1 MHRQRYNYWSHSR
14 LSKYIRTKFGLGNPY
29 ALSAEDWQKHKD
41 SSAEKSPIINWITDK
56 GFNKLQNI
64 VMFIPDLWFNIRTAT
79 IWKFFRNLWMFRKC
93 LWNYRSWDYSG
104 MMNFMIT
111 SAKDM
116 SEVQEKY
123 GHHVGHLKTAKELK
137 VFVHVLERVRDD
149 IYTEDK
155 LAYTNRSKGF
165 GMGVFTNKPNT
176 LPSYRNPRQF
186 YKLTGQQ
193 RKDDLSLACKL
204 MERKLLSWWD

>member
-14 LSKYIRTKFGLGNPY
+14 LSKHIRTKFGLDNHT
-29 ALSAEDWQKHKD
+29 ALTWEGWDEHHKESAD
-41 SSAEKSPIINWITDK
+41 KSPIINWITDT
-56 GFNKLQNI
+56 GFDKLQNI
-64 VMFIPDLWFNIRTAT
+64 IMFMPDLWFNIRTAT
-79 IWKFFRNLWMFRKC
+79 IWKFFKNLWMFRKC

-104 MMNFMIT
+104 MMSFIIT

-137 VFVHVLERVRDD
+137 VFAHVLERVRDD
-149 IYTEDK
+149 SYTEDK
-155 LAYTNRSKGF
+155 LDFTRAEGF
-165 GMGVFTNKPNT
+165 GIGELRSKPNT

-186 YKLTGQQ
+186 YRLTGQQ

-204 MERKLLSWWD
+204 MERKLLSWWN

>member
-1 MHRQRYNYWSHSR
+1 MHRQRYHYWSHSR
-14 LSKYIRTKFGLGNPY
+14 LSKYIRNKFGLENPT
-29 ALSAEDWQKHKD
+29 ALTWEGWDEHHKESAN
-41 SSAEKSPIINWITDK
+41 KSPIISWITDK

-79 IWKFFRNLWMFRKC
+79 IWKFFKNLWMFRKC

-116 SEVQEKY
+116 SGVQEKY
-123 GHHVGHLKTAKELK
+123 GQHVGHLKTAKELK
-137 VFVHVLERVRDD
+137 VFAHVLERVRDD
-149 IYTEDK
+149 SYTDDK
-155 LAYTNRSKGF
+155 VEFTGEGEFWCRSLA
-165 GMGVFTNKPNT
+165 NKPNT
-176 LPSYRNPRQF
+176 LPSYKNPRQF

>member
-14 LSKYIRTKFGLGNPY
+14 LSKYIRSKFGLSTP
-29 ALSAEDWQKHKD
+29 EWFTVEEWDTHHKE
-41 SSAEKSPIINWITDK
+41 SVNKSPIINWITDK
-56 GFNKLQNI
+56 GFDKLQNI

-111 SAKDM
+111 SAQDM
-116 SEVQEKY
+116 SDIQEKY
-123 GHHVGHLKTAKELK
+123 GHHVGHLKAAKELK
-137 VFVHVLERVRDD
+137 VFAHVLERVRDD
-149 IYTEDK
+149 SYTEDK
-155 LAYTNRSKGF
+155 LDFTRAEGF
-165 GMGVFTNKPNT
+165 GIGELRSKPNT

-186 YKLTGQQ
+186 YRLTGQQ

-204 MERKLLSWWD
+204 MERKLLSWWN

>member
-1 MHRQRYNYWSHSR
+1 MHRQRYHYWSHSR
-14 LSKYIRTKFGLGNPY
+14 LSKYIRNKFGLENPT
-29 ALSAEDWQKHKD
+29 ALTWEGWDDHHKESAN
-41 SSAEKSPIINWITDK
+41 KSPIINWITDT
-56 GFNKLQNI
+56 GFDKLQNI
-64 VMFIPDLWFNIRTAT
+64 VMFVPDLWFNIRTAT

-137 VFVHVLERVRDD
+137 VLAHVLERVRDD
-149 IYTEDK
+149 SYTEDK
-155 LAYTNRSKGF
+155 VEFTGEGGLWCRSL
-165 GMGVFTNKPNT
+165 VNKTNT

-204 MERKLLSWWD
+204 MERKLLSWWN